1 MLSEDL
7 RTRKPRYQKEE
18 GGRAKGARRSLDF
31 YVEISEATGKNS
43 NKQQKK
49 NSYDKSRYIKKKI
62 ISG

>member
-1 MLSEDL
+1 M
-7 RTRKPRYQKEE
+7 PP
-18 GGRAKGARRSLDF
+18 GGAEKQLPNLVIAPWGVVRRNLDF